1 MAKALSMTP
10 DLDPSGRMPRSGDEI
25 TAALASIDQALS
37 ALREPTDAPRRPAA
51 WQPLPPVCVT
61 AADRLVP

>member
-10 DLDPSGRMPRSGDEI
+10 DRDPSGPMPRAGDEI

-37 ALREPTDAPRRPAA
+37 ALLERPGGPRPPAG